1 MVSAGF
7 LKWMVKSF
15 VLTTLLG
22 ATLAGTI
29 IYAQNSAPQPAPTK
43 AQLATPAPS
52 SIENWNSLTAQQKE
66 ALAPLSAAWANISPV
81 KKQKWLDISK
91 GFALLSEDGKE
102 TLHLRMKEWV
112 NLSPK
117 QREQARINFAQTK
130 KLTTD
135 DKQTKWQAYQALS
148 AEEKQKLASIST
160 ATKIVGA
167 APAIKPVPKDKLLT
181 TPSQTSGIA
190 FKPDAS
196 NKMPKRAVINA
207 QVNAPTAP
215 APVRSPVTA
224 PSNPDGKPADKST
237 DAP

>member
-22 ATLAGTI
+22 AALAGT

-112 NLSPK
+112 SLSPK

-148 AEEKQKLASIST
+148 AEEKQKLASINT
-160 ATKIVGA
+160 AAKTVGA
-167 APAIKPVPKDKLLT
+167 APATKPVPKDKLVT
-181 TPSQTSGIA
+181 TPSQTNGNA
-190 FKPDAS
+190 FKPDAN
-196 NKMPKRAVINA
+196 NKTPKRAVISTQAN
-207 QVNAPTAP
+207 VSTAP
-215 APVRSPVTA
+215 APVRPTVTVPA
-224 PSNPDGKPADKST
+224 NPDGKPAD
-237 DAP
+237 AP